1 MKPKLFVFTTREA
14 YFLAAASMFI
24 GLSLSLVLQG
34 VSAGMGQQALIDRLV
49 MLLGELLI
57 LLPPWLIFKKR
68 GLNFAMVL
76 PWQPVSPVTA
86 IMALVLVAGAV
97 GMTSVFEILMMPYFP
112 VPEFLEQ
119 MLTGLEAGSFAET
132 AVLVLTAVLVAPL
145 VEEFI
150 FRGLL
155 QNSLFYRYGSL
166 VPAMIIPTVIFALF
180 HVAYLFYLPALLE
193 LLGLALL
200 LAWLMAKTA
209 NLLIPVLVH
218 GLFNLSAFADM
229 FQVGGDQATTLSDL
243 GIPWI
248 VISGLLLFSGWLY
261 FRKIPTVVLEE
272 VYLIPPLQ
280 DEEVRP

>member
-229 FQVGGDQATTLSDL
+229 FQVGGNQATTLSDL

-280 DEEVRP
+280 DEELRP

>member
-280 DEEVRP
+280 DEELRP